1 MCGVWVT
8 RATVAAVTNE
18 SSAPDGIDVS
28 VTGEPDTGDLEVVK
42 AGLVE
47 FNARVAGFDKAVPM
61 AVFARRDGVLVGGAV
76 GFTHW
81 EWLFIHYLWV
91 SDELRGG
98 GLGAHLLGTA
108 EATARERGC
117 GAVWLDTFS
126 FQAPGFYKGLGY
138 RQFGQLDDF
147 PPGHARHFL
156 WKPLS

>member
-1 MCGVWVT
+1 
-8 RATVAAVTNE
+8 VANKA
-18 SSAPDGIDVS
+18 SFPDGVDVS
-28 VTGEPDTGDLEVVK
+28 VTGEPDAADLDAVM

-47 FNARVAGFDKAVPM
+47 FNARVADMDKAMPM
-61 AVFARRDGVLVGGAV
+61 AVLARRDGAIVGGAT

-81 EWLFIHYLWV
+81 EWLFIRHLWV

-126 FQAPGFYKGLGY
+126 FQAPGFYQKLGY

-156 WKPLS
+156 WKPLG